1 MGTNNDFIYT
11 LSSVTAVDS
20 TNNITATMA
29 EVPIR
34 NTQNGNYYVYRLIEY
49 GKDDSSLIYKNG
61 GYYDDGC
68 KAIYEAVSN
77 GSTVHT
83 NWVNAYEKTGT
94 QTLYITNQHV
104 EQTTVETP
112 SGGMPKTGA
121 RGVYAIVTFG
131 AFAITIA
138 GVALLIYRKKLQTV
152 NIYAVKG
159 SEKPKE

>member
-1 MGTNNDFIYT
+1 MDF
-11 LSSVTAVDS
+11 
-20 TNNITATMA
+20 
-29 EVPIR
+29 PIL

-68 KAIYEAVSN
+68 KAIYEAVLN
-77 GSTVHT
+77 ESTVHT